1 MTSRLHATCSSM
13 ASKIAVRFQQGRSG
27 VRRERLLENVELE
40 MAEIRDGQSVPVP
53 VAQDPSQRR
62 SRKLQFL
69 GMFLSLLSSVSFAIF
84 GLLVKLAESIPT
96 FEGVLIR
103 FQLQMIFSLPL
114 MIYKRDQFVYPLGT
128 TKFLVLRGI
137 TGGSAMCCKFYAFK
151 NLALGDATALMF
163 TSPVFTAI
171 FGFIFLKESLS
182 KFHILAAVFSLV
194 GVTLIARPA
203 FLFGS
208 SLGNTSSKSEVLAI
222 SVALAGAVLAAASI
236 VLTRKIV
243 GFVRPRVVVLYMAIT
258 GSTVAL
264 GTALATGEGFKSP
277 DCGSFDNWYLLFFG
291 ILGYC
296 GQMLQTKALALE
308 KAAICSVIRTSD
320 ILFSFILQILFL
332 KEVVDGFSI
341 GGAVLV
347 TFCNVSLCKSFC
359 KDKKKMRSIYI

>member
-53 VAQDPSQRR
+53 VAQDPSPRR

-69 GMFLSLLSSVSFAIF
+69 GMFLSLLSSVTFAIF

-243 GFVRPRVVVLYMAIT
+243 GFVRPRVVVLYMAVT
-258 GSTVAL
+258 GSTVAF

-347 TFCNVSLCKSFC
+347 TFCNVSLFANHFVKT
-359 KDKKKMRSIYI
+359 KRK